1 MPDFDRANA
10 EPRNLVGDFTQALGF
25 LTRIPVAERAE
36 GAAERPDFR
45 DSGWTFPVVGIVVG
59 IGGGIVYALGTG
71 LGLSPLLAAA
81 LAVTAGVVLTGAIH
95 EDGLSDT
102 VDGFG
107 GGKSATAK
115 LEIMR
120 DHQIGA
126 YGAIALVLSV
136 LLRVTAITEFSHR
149 GAWAVLGILIAAEAI
164 SRAAIVRMWHD
175 LPAARVDGLS
185 KDTGSPDGRAT
196 MTTLAVAAVIVAVTA
211 IPAAGF
217 WAALIA
223 AAGTAAV
230 VFVFTGICRNQIGG
244 QTGDTL
250 GAVQQVAL
258 VSFLI
263 LIAVFT

>member
-1 MPDFDRANA
+1 MPDSDRANA
-10 EPRNLVGDFTQALGF
+10 EPRNGLSDFTQALGF
-25 LTRIPVAERAE
+25 LTRIPIAARED
-36 GAAERPDFR
+36 GAGERPDFR
-45 DSGWTFPVVGIVVG
+45 NSAWTFPVVGIVVG
-59 IGGGIVYALGTG
+59 LGGGIVYALATG
-71 LGLSPLLAAA
+71 LGLGPLLAAV
-81 LAVTAGVVLTGAIH
+81 LAVTATVLLTGAIH

-107 GGKSATAK
+107 GGKTSTAK

-136 LLRVTAITEFSHR
+136 LLRLAAIAEISHL
-149 GAWAVLGILIAAEAI
+149 GAWAVLGVLIAAEAI

-175 LPAARVDGLS
+175 LPAARIDGLS

-196 MTTLAVAAVIVAVTA
+196 MTALAVAVVIVAVTA
-211 IPAAGF
+211 IPATGF

-250 GAVQQVAL
+250 GAVQQVAI